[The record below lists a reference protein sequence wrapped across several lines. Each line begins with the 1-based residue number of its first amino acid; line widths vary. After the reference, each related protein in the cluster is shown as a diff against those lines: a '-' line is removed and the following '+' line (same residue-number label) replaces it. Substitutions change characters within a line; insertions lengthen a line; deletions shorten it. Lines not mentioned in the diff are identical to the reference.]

1 VGLHGRVI
9 LKLVLMKQLM
19 SVSLIQ
25 LTAQD
30 SGHCLFVVN
39 TVESAGA
46 IRDGQFLASC
56 LPTKLWFDGLSD
68 VVSQL

>member
-1 VGLHGRVI
+1 
-9 LKLVLMKQLM
+9 MKQYV

-25 LTAQD
+25 LAQD
-30 SGHCLFVVN
+30 RDRSLFVVN

-56 LPTKLWFDGLSD
+56 LPKKLWFDGLSD
-68 VVSQL
+68 LVSQL

>member
-1 VGLHGRVI
+1 
-9 LKLVLMKQLM
+9 MKQYV

-25 LTAQD
+25 LAQD
-30 SGHCLFVVN
+30 RGHCPFVVN

-56 LPTKLWFDGLSD
+56 LPKKLWFNGLSD